1 MFTPLRSQLHA
12 QWAHK
17 CLAAH
22 TLFNTR
28 VTCTPLLYN
37 HGDSPLCAELQIY
50 MQLSALQNLCEKQ
63 RTDLITC
70 WQGAKQVISKH
81 GDVCTTASADCDSF
95 AISEISSVF
104 CSQHIYATLFTL
116 STADLLLCGSV
127 EGIRW
132 LNSGT
137 SPCLALPESKANL
150 MAINT
155 KQKIRTNKQSRTI
168 WGWTDQ
174 PEESDFCL
182 FRLKT
187 TITDLYTVDGQTC
200 SANIKAEELMLEQ
213 IYPLK
218 SAYMFTGDICWG
230 LLVKS
235 CVRSGILSSV
245 NT

>member
-1 MFTPLRSQLHA
+1 MFTPLWSQLHA

-28 VTCTPLLYN
+28 VACTPLLYN
-37 HGDSPLCAELQIY
+37 HGDSPLCAERRIY

-81 GDVCTTASADCDSF
+81 GDVCRTASADRDSF
-95 AISEISSVF
+95 AISEISLVF
-104 CSQHIYATLFTL
+104 CSQHIYATLFTV
-116 STADLLLCGSV
+116 STVSWSSAVWICGGNQVAELWNISMQ
-127 EGIRW
+127 
-132 LNSGT
+132 
-137 SPCLALPESKANL
+137 SP
-150 MAINT
+150 T
-155 KQKIRTNKQSRTI
+155 
-168 WGWTDQ
+168 
-174 PEESDFCL
+174 
-182 FRLKT
+182 
-187 TITDLYTVDGQTC
+187 
-200 SANIKAEELMLEQ
+200 SANIKAQELMLEQ

-245 NT
+245 NTS